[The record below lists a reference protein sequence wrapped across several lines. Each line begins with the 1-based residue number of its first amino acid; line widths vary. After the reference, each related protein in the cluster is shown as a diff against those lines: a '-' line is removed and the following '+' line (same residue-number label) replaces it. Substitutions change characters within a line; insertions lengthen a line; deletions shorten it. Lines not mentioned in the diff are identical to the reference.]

1 MRRSSALATR
11 VPLRKRRFLLVVF
24 FVRMWLLFARPR
36 RNLPVPVV
44 RIRFAAPRFDFILGI
59 SLSVLV
65 VLVERNR
72 ITGSLPVFSGANR
85 TSGSASRLCRLFQR
99 RHHHRH
105 HATLEVRM
113 GFNLPDVRK
122 LIGQAL

>member
-1 MRRSSALATR
+1 MRRSSAFATR

-65 VLVERNR
+65 VLVEQ
-72 ITGSLPVFSGANR
+72 NR